1 MLFECKVYD
10 KNGKLAKVH
19 TVAELEENSRKIC
32 LSLLSDIDRQIIEN
46 FDFASQDEYE
56 VEIGNKKEAT

>member
-10 KNGKLAKVH
+10 KDGKLAKVH

-32 LSLLSDIDRQIIEN
+32 LSLLSDADRLIIEN
-46 FDFASQDEYE
+46 FDIPDQDEYE
-56 VEIGNKKEAT
+56 VEIGYSNKNE